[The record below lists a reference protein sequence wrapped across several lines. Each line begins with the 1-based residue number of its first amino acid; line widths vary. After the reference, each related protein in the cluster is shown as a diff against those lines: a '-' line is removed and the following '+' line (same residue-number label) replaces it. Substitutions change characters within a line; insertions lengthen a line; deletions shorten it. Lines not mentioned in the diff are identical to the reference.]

1 MDYSFRSAIS
11 DYLWSWG
18 AVYKLCL
25 VSSLCKFLG
34 IIHSPTTSFHLQSN
48 GIVKRFHRQLK
59 VSLRARLAGS
69 DWFNHLSMVLL
80 GLSSGVPSEDSSIS
94 PSEAVYGSPLILPCE
109 FLDSPELPSPEYLWW
124 IQQIIKN
131 TPVAPSHHN
140 SALLC
145 PVPPVPPSLL
155 QSTHIFC

>member
-1 MDYSFRSAIS
+1 M
-11 DYLWSWG
+11 
-18 AVYKLCL
+18 

-109 FLDSPELPSPEYLWW
+109 FLDSPELPSPEYL
-124 IQQIIKN
+124 
-131 TPVAPSHHN
+131 
-140 SALLC
+140 
-145 PVPPVPPSLL
+145 
-155 QSTHIFC
+155 